1 MINNNNQEAFIETF
15 KNNLKKDA
23 RTVSVATL
31 LSDRYLKRIKYDPYY
46 QRNYVWEKD
55 KQSFFIES
63 VVLGTEIPP
72 LVFYKSGMRVEV
84 IDGRQRFETLKRFK
98 EDDFALHLS
107 GLLEL
112 QALAKKTFSKLNS
125 DIQQLFLNT
134 KIRIFEFEVVGMP
147 VLDPVIEDKIKKEIF
162 RRYNSGITPLN
173 QSEVDNAKY
182 DSDTFSDYFKHELKE
197 NEDLYNKINKCFFYN
212 SDKIK
217 NELIVDMVT
226 FLRKS
231 LILSSLPITRYAD
244 SGKNFFLDLL
254 YDNYIGNAREN
265 EQCIEDDIKKMLEQ
279 IHDITAY
286 IEISSGNA
294 YECLLWGIRIL
305 NNENIPFDIS
315 KHAQILNEHY
325 KNNLHIYQTDSDH
338 YYGNIVAR
346 FTDTANLLNK
356 LSGFEFK
363 MYLRSSDFKHKINS
377 LKQTEK
383 DAELTMDRLASLRIN
398 KPSPASKPID
408 QVMADLASY
417 YYLIRPSYQRQE
429 KISIKKASSIIE
441 SILLGIKLPPLFI
454 YVRKDG
460 IREVID
466 GQQRLLSIIGFLGR
480 SYINEEGIKVHSINH
495 NFKLKELR
503 ILKHYNGKRYSDIL
517 SEVEDTILDF
527 DLDEIEISQD
537 LNEDFEA
544 TDLFIRLNSKPY
556 PIKPNT
562 FEMWNSIVDKDV
574 IQLIREITAKYVSW
588 FYIKAPD
595 DSEDTR
601 KDRMQNEELITILSY
616 LCYNNIK
623 TGDITRVLGF
633 YPRMEKFT
641 CRLKT
646 KYSLT
651 DLLESFEFKPTE
663 KELFLKSINK
673 TESIIKLIKD
683 VLLEDNATKE
693 SFNAILNIK
702 NLQRF
707 SRSYQ
712 EFYILWIMLYDL
724 SIQSAMVHKT
734 DIINDLRNMFSLL
747 KNIDDKTVDTEY
759 VEQFLSKLKSL
770 GEKYKKFSTQ

>member
-1 MINNNNQEAFIETF
+1 MIANNIEELFIEVF

-63 VVLGTEIPP
+63 VILGTEIPP
-72 LVFYKSGMRVEV
+72 LVFYKSGMKVEV

-98 EDDFALHLS
+98 ENDFSLHLS

-112 QALAKKTFSKLNS
+112 QALAKKTFSKLNH
-125 DIQQLFLNT
+125 DIQQLFLNA
-134 KIRIFEFEVVGMP
+134 KIRIFEFEIVGMP
-147 VLDPVIEDKIKKEIF
+147 TLDSTIEDKIKKEIF

-173 QSEVDNAKY
+173 QSEIDNAKY
-182 DSDTFSDYFKHELKE
+182 DSDYFSDYFKQELKA
-197 NEDLYNKINKCFFYN
+197 NTDLYNKINKCFFGN
-212 SDKIK
+212 STKIK

-231 LILSSLPITRYAD
+231 LILSSLPISRYAD

-254 YDNYIGNAREN
+254 YDNYISTANEN
-265 EQCIEDDIKKMLEQ
+265 ERCVVDDINILLKQ
-279 IHDITAY
+279 INDITTH
-286 IEISSGNA
+286 IKVDSCNA

-305 NNENIPFDIS
+305 NNENVTFDIS
-315 KHAQILNEHY
+315 KYAHELSDHY
-325 KNNLHIYQTDSDH
+325 NKNIHIYQTDSDH

-346 FTDTANLLNK
+346 FTDTASLLNK
-356 LSGFEFK
+356 LANFDFK
-363 MYLRSSDFKHKINS
+363 IYLRSSDFKSKINS

-383 DAELTMDRLASLRIN
+383 DAELTMDRLARLRIN

-408 QVMADLASY
+408 QIMSDLASN

-429 KISIKKASSIIE
+429 KISLKKASSIIE

-480 SYINEEGIKVHSINH
+480 TYTNEEGLKVHSINH
-495 NFKLKELR
+495 NFKLKDLR
-503 ILKHYNGKRYSDIL
+503 ILKKYNGKRYSDII

-537 LNEDFEA
+537 LNEKFEP

-574 IQLIREITAKYVSW
+574 IQLIKGITAKYVSW
-588 FYIKAPD
+588 FYIKALD
-595 DSEDTR
+595 DIEETR

-616 LCYNNIK
+616 LCYNNVK
-623 TGDITRVLGF
+623 TGDFTKVLGF

-646 KYSLT
+646 KYNLT
-651 DLLESFEFKPTE
+651 ELLESFEFKPTE
-663 KELFLKSINK
+663 KELFIKSIHK
-673 TESIIKLIKD
+673 TENVINLIES
-683 VLLEDNATKE
+683 VLLDNNATKE

-724 SIQSAMVHKT
+724 SAQSAMEHK
-734 DIINDLRNMFSLL
+734 IEIMSDLKEMFSLL
-747 KNIDDKTVDTEY
+747 KNINDCSVDTEY
-759 VEQFLSKLKSL
+759 VERFILKLKSL
-770 GEKYKKFSTQ
+770 STKYKTY

>member
-1 MINNNNQEAFIETF
+1 
-15 KNNLKKDA
+15 
-23 RTVSVATL
+23 
-31 LSDRYLKRIKYDPYY
+31 
-46 QRNYVWEKD
+46 
-55 KQSFFIES
+55 
-63 VVLGTEIPP
+63 
-72 LVFYKSGMRVEV
+72 
-84 IDGRQRFETLKRFK
+84 
-98 EDDFALHLS
+98 
-107 GLLEL
+107 
-112 QALAKKTFSKLNS
+112 
-125 DIQQLFLNT
+125 
-134 KIRIFEFEVVGMP
+134 
-147 VLDPVIEDKIKKEIF
+147 
-162 RRYNSGITPLN
+162 
-173 QSEVDNAKY
+173 
-182 DSDTFSDYFKHELKE
+182 
-197 NEDLYNKINKCFFYN
+197 
-212 SDKIK
+212 
-217 NELIVDMVT
+217 
-226 FLRKS
+226 
-231 LILSSLPITRYAD
+231 
-244 SGKNFFLDLL
+244 
-254 YDNYIGNAREN
+254 
-265 EQCIEDDIKKMLEQ
+265 MLEQ

-286 IEISSGNA
+286 IEISSANA

-408 QVMADLASY
+408 QVMADLASN

-759 VEQFLSKLKSL
+759 VEQFLSQLKSL

>member
-408 QVMADLASY
+408 QVMADLASN

-562 FEMWNSIVDKDV
+562 FEMWNAYIDKDIV
-574 IQLIREITAKYVSW
+574 TKVKEIAAQYEKRV
-588 FYIKAPD
+588 FKAR
-595 DSEDTR
+595 DTR
-601 KDRMQNEELITILSY
+601 MKLEELITSLGYLDYRMNQPHTEIINVLNIYKRNDRMCARIMSKDNVTKILSE
-616 LCYNNIK
+616 LSNTNPKAFVKALENVELFVNKI
-623 TGDITRVLGF
+623 
-633 YPRMEKFT
+633 
-641 CRLKT
+641 
-646 KYSLT
+646 LT
-651 DLLESFEFKPTE
+651 LIEDDTE
-663 KELFLKSINK
+663 KLRELFNHSKK
-673 TESIIKLIKD
+673 G
-683 VLLEDNATKE
+683 V
-693 SFNAILNIK
+693 
-702 NLQRF
+702 Q
-707 SRSYQ
+707 Y
-712 EFYILWIMLYDL
+712 
-724 SIQSAMVHKT
+724 KT
-734 DIINDLRNMFSLL
+734 DQNFYFLWALLFKISLEELQKRRKEEFERISKIFSL
-747 KNIDDKTVDTEY
+747 IQKTPSDYTTEI
-759 VEQFLSKLKSL
+759 FLNEL
-770 GEKYKKFSTQ
+770 

>member
-1 MINNNNQEAFIETF
+1 
-15 KNNLKKDA
+15 
-23 RTVSVATL
+23 
-31 LSDRYLKRIKYDPYY
+31 
-46 QRNYVWEKD
+46 
-55 KQSFFIES
+55 
-63 VVLGTEIPP
+63 
-72 LVFYKSGMRVEV
+72 
-84 IDGRQRFETLKRFK
+84 
-98 EDDFALHLS
+98 
-107 GLLEL
+107 
-112 QALAKKTFSKLNS
+112 
-125 DIQQLFLNT
+125 
-134 KIRIFEFEVVGMP
+134 
-147 VLDPVIEDKIKKEIF
+147 
-162 RRYNSGITPLN
+162 
-173 QSEVDNAKY
+173 
-182 DSDTFSDYFKHELKE
+182 
-197 NEDLYNKINKCFFYN
+197 
-212 SDKIK
+212 
-217 NELIVDMVT
+217 
-226 FLRKS
+226 
-231 LILSSLPITRYAD
+231 
-244 SGKNFFLDLL
+244 
-254 YDNYIGNAREN
+254 
-265 EQCIEDDIKKMLEQ
+265 
-279 IHDITAY
+279 
-286 IEISSGNA
+286 
-294 YECLLWGIRIL
+294 
-305 NNENIPFDIS
+305 
-315 KHAQILNEHY
+315 
-325 KNNLHIYQTDSDH
+325 
-338 YYGNIVAR
+338 
-346 FTDTANLLNK
+346 
-356 LSGFEFK
+356 
-363 MYLRSSDFKHKINS
+363 
-377 LKQTEK
+377 
-383 DAELTMDRLASLRIN
+383 
-398 KPSPASKPID
+398 
-408 QVMADLASY
+408 MADLASN

-460 IREVID
+460 IRDVID

>member
-1 MINNNNQEAFIETF
+1 
-15 KNNLKKDA
+15 
-23 RTVSVATL
+23 
-31 LSDRYLKRIKYDPYY
+31 
-46 QRNYVWEKD
+46 
-55 KQSFFIES
+55 
-63 VVLGTEIPP
+63 
-72 LVFYKSGMRVEV
+72 
-84 IDGRQRFETLKRFK
+84 
-98 EDDFALHLS
+98 
-107 GLLEL
+107 
-112 QALAKKTFSKLNS
+112 
-125 DIQQLFLNT
+125 
-134 KIRIFEFEVVGMP
+134 
-147 VLDPVIEDKIKKEIF
+147 
-162 RRYNSGITPLN
+162 
-173 QSEVDNAKY
+173 
-182 DSDTFSDYFKHELKE
+182 
-197 NEDLYNKINKCFFYN
+197 
-212 SDKIK
+212 
-217 NELIVDMVT
+217 
-226 FLRKS
+226 
-231 LILSSLPITRYAD
+231 
-244 SGKNFFLDLL
+244 
-254 YDNYIGNAREN
+254 
-265 EQCIEDDIKKMLEQ
+265 MLEQ

-408 QVMADLASY
+408 QVMADLASN

-588 FYIKAPD
+588 FYIKAV
-595 DSEDTR
+595 
-601 KDRMQNEELITILSY
+601 SY
-616 LCYNNIK
+616 
-623 TGDITRVLGF
+623 TH
-633 YPRMEKFT
+633 
-641 CRLKT
+641 
-646 KYSLT
+646 LT
-651 DLLESFEFKPTE
+651 LPT
-663 KELFLKSINK
+663 
-673 TESIIKLIKD
+673 T
-683 VLLEDNATKE
+683 
-693 SFNAILNIK
+693 
-702 NLQRF
+702 
-707 SRSYQ
+707 
-712 EFYILWIMLYDL
+712 
-724 SIQSAMVHKT
+724 
-734 DIINDLRNMFSLL
+734 
-747 KNIDDKTVDTEY
+747 
-759 VEQFLSKLKSL
+759 
-770 GEKYKKFSTQ
+770 